1 MFGEVF
7 FVFGCS
13 SVFLA
18 FTCIFLWF
26 CYVFLSVFSG
36 FFGFFICFPCYFFWI
51 FLSFC
56 YVFFSVCSIFFGF
69 VVFSSQFAAHFAIF
83 RVAASQISRFS
94 SILRLQFWN
103 LFLSLGFMLV
113 SFRYISCRFY
123 TDLMF
128 SFDFTAFWFHL
139 TNKRENLTH
148 RFPHCI
154 FCTIISAMVHHVY
167 FIPRYVHFISQDWSA
182 IISIAF
188 VFTRQIWQQNHR
200 PAITTTKINQTQL

>member
-26 CYVFLSVFSG
+26 CYVFLSVFSV

-128 SFDFTAFWFHL
+128 SFDFTAFWFHFASPLLGSGWQTKGKTWL
-139 TNKRENLTH
+139 TDFR
-148 RFPHCI
+148 
-154 FCTIISAMVHHVY
+154 
-167 FIPRYVHFISQDWSA
+167 
-182 IISIAF
+182 IAF
-188 VFTRQIWQQNHR
+188 FAQLFPQWFTMFTSFLDMSISFL
-200 PAITTTKINQTQL
+200 KIDLQ